1 MNACCLKDI
10 DNIFINKFENALE
23 ISFID
28 NQIVKAPK
36 IIAPKLQ
43 KLFLNRNCIKDVS

>member
-1 MNACCLKDI
+1 LTNI
-10 DNIFINKFENALE
+10 DNIFINKFEHAVE

-28 NQIVKAPK
+28 NQIVKAPR

-43 KLFLNRNCIKDVS
+43 KLYLNRNCIKDVSEF